1 MRPSRNMFLFIV
13 VVGTMV
19 AQLNDMGEPTIE
31 NVVIL
36 KILCNL
42 PLDYR
47 HVIFASDSI
56 PKAPSRLYKT
66 WLHAI
71 IEGENIDKTFC
82 RTRQQWCSFLFFNSR
97 GGTFEKSNMEV
108 KKKKSAKHITELKK
122 KMHYNYCYE
131 KGQWVKIL

>member
-1 MRPSRNMFLFIV
+1 MFLFIV

-42 PLDYR
+42 PLDYQ

-66 WLHAI
+66 
-71 IEGENIDKTFC
+71 
-82 RTRQQWCSFLFFNSR
+82 
-97 GGTFEKSNMEV
+97 
-108 KKKKSAKHITELKK
+108 
-122 KMHYNYCYE
+122 
-131 KGQWVKIL
+131 